1 MIKGVIYARYS
12 SDAQREES
20 IDAQIR
26 ENTAFAQRSGIEIVG
41 TYIDRA
47 LSAKTDNR
55 PEFQQMIRDSAK
67 KKFDVVIVWRL
78 DRFSRNRYDSAKYK
92 AILKKN
98 NVRVISAT
106 ENISENPEGILLES
120 VLEGY
125 AEYFSAELAVK
136 VTRGMVENAL
146 KAKYN
151 GGTVPLG
158 YTIDENNHFQID
170 PITAPAI
177 LEMFEMYASGSTMQ
191 EIVDTMNAMGIRSGR
206 GKLITVNGV
215 TRMLHNRKYIG
226 EYRFQDVVIPNGVP
240 AIVPQELFDR
250 VQERMSSNYKAPAKH
265 KAEDEYLLTTKL
277 FCGHCQ
283 RMMVGESG
291 TSRTGQTHRYYK
303 CIGVKKH
310 LGCDKKS
317 VKKDWIE
324 DLVLMYIRKI
334 LFDDELIEKLADR
347 MLEELGKENT
357 TLPLL
362 RRNLT
367 ETEKGIENLL
377 NAIQMGIFTP
387 STKQRLEDLEQQRKE
402 LSLQIVKEEL
412 AQPTLTRDQI
422 LFWLYRFRELNP
434 EKIEHRRRLIN
445 SFVNAV
451 YLYDDHLVFVGNY
464 KDGTKT
470 IPFAELEAAGLSSDL
485 NALSVPKNERGQKP
499 SLIFC
504 RRRDSKGRPDRR
516 EGTKQSGG
524 LFCSPWESP
533 SYSGC
538 IRYGC
543 RRNMNFLDTKNR

>member
-1 MIKGVIYARYS
+1 MIRGVIYARYS

-240 AIVPQELFDR
+240 AIVPQDLFDR
-250 VQERMSSNYKAPAKH
+250 VQERMSSNHKAPAKH

-324 DLVLMYIRKI
+324 DLVLMYIRKLI
-334 LFDDELIEKLADR
+334 FDDELIEKLADR
-347 MLEELGKENT
+347 MMEEMGKENT

-362 RRNLT
+362 RRNLA

-387 STKQRLEDLEQQRKE
+387 STKQRLEDLEQQRKD
-402 LSLQIVKEEL
+402 LSLQIAKEEL

-445 SFVNAV
+445 SFVNAI

-485 NALSVPKNERGQKP
+485 NALSVPTV
-499 SLIFC
+499 IV
-504 RRRDSKGRPDRR
+504 
-516 EGTKQSGG
+516 TSG
-524 LFCSPWESP
+524 F
-533 SYSGC
+533 
-538 IRYGC
+538 IRITVA
-543 RRNMNFLDTKNR
+543 R

>member
-1 MIKGVIYARYS
+1 MIRGVIYARYS

-206 GKLITVNGV
+206 SKLITVNGV

-250 VQERMSSNYKAPAKH
+250 VQERMASNHKAPAKH

-347 MLEELGKENT
+347 VMEELGKENT
-357 TLPLL
+357 VLPLL
-362 RRNLT
+362 RRNLAD
-367 ETEKGIENLL
+367 TEKGIENML

-387 STKQRLEDLEQQRKE
+387 STKQRLEELEQRRKD
-402 LSLQIVKEEL
+402 LTLQIAKEEM

-422 LFWLYRFRELNP
+422 LFWLCRFRELNP

-451 YLYDDHLVFVGNY
+451 YLYDDYFVFVGNY

-470 IPFAELEAAGLSSDL
+470 ISFAELEAAGIGSDL
-485 NALSVPKNERGQKP
+485 NALSVP
-499 SLIFC
+499 L
-504 RRRDSKGRPDRR
+504 KGLSRL
-516 EGTKQSGG
+516 G
-524 LFCSPWESP
+524 
-533 SYSGC
+533 
-538 IRYGC
+538 
-543 RRNMNFLDTKNR
+543 

>member
-1 MIKGVIYARYS
+1 MIRGVIYARYS

-240 AIVPQELFDR
+240 AIVPQDLFDR
-250 VQERMSSNYKAPAKH
+250 VQERMSSNHKAPAKH

-324 DLVLMYIRKI
+324 DLVLMYIRKLI
-334 LFDDELIEKLADR
+334 FDDELIEKLADR
-347 MLEELGKENT
+347 MMEEMGKENT

-362 RRNLT
+362 RRNLA

-387 STKQRLEDLEQQRKE
+387 STKQRLEDLEQQRKD
-402 LSLQIVKEEL
+402 LSLQIAKEEL

-445 SFVNAV
+445 SFVNAI

-464 KDGTKT
+464 KDGSKT
-470 IPFAELEAAGLSSDL
+470 VTFAELEAAGLGSDL
-485 NALSVPKNERGQKP
+485 TMCGVPNKKP
-499 SLIFC
+499 LKS
-504 RRRDSKGRPDRR
+504 
-516 EGTKQSGG
+516 TK
-524 LFCSPWESP
+524 
-533 SYSGC
+533 
-538 IRYGC
+538 
-543 RRNMNFLDTKNR
+543 T

>member
-1 MIKGVIYARYS
+1 MIRGVIYARYS

-250 VQERMSSNYKAPAKH
+250 VQERMSSNHKAPAKH

-347 MLEELGKENT
+347 MMEELGKENT
-357 TLPLL
+357 VLPLL
-362 RRNLT
+362 RRNLAD
-367 ETEKGIENLL
+367 TEKGIENML

-387 STKQRLEDLEQQRKE
+387 STKQRLEELEQLRKD
-402 LSLQIVKEEL
+402 LTLQIAKEEL
-412 AQPTLTRDQI
+412 AQPTLTREQV

-434 EKIEHRRRLIN
+434 QKLEHRRRLIN

-470 IPFAELEAAGLSSDL
+470 VTFAELEAAGIGSDL
-485 NALSVPKNERGQKP
+485 NALSVP
-499 SLIFC
+499 
-504 RRRDSKGRPDRR
+504 
-516 EGTKQSGG
+516 
-524 LFCSPWESP
+524 
-533 SYSGC
+533 
-538 IRYGC
+538 
-543 RRNMNFLDTKNR
+543 

>member
-1 MIKGVIYARYS
+1 MIRGVIYARYS

-78 DRFSRNRYDSAKYK
+78 DRFSRNRYDSARYK
-92 AILKKN
+92 SILKKN

-106 ENISENPEGILLES
+106 ENISETPEGILLES

-136 VTRGMVENAL
+136 VTRGMKENVL
-146 KAKYN
+146 KGQYN

-240 AIVPQELFDR
+240 AIVPQDLFDR
-250 VQERMSSNYKAPAKH
+250 VQERMSSNHKAPAKH

-277 FCGHCQ
+277 FCGPCQ

-324 DLVLMYIRKI
+324 DLVLMYIRKLI
-334 LFDDELIEKLADR
+334 FDDELIEKLADR
-347 MLEELGKENT
+347 MMGELGKENT
-357 TLPLL
+357 VLPLL
-362 RRNLT
+362 RRNLAD
-367 ETEKGIENLL
+367 TEKGIENML

-387 STKQRLEDLEQQRKE
+387 STKQRLEELEQRRKD
-402 LSLQIVKEEL
+402 LTLQIAKEEM

-470 IPFAELEAAGLSSDL
+470 ITFTEMEAAGIGSDL
-485 NALSVPKNERGQKP
+485 NALSVPIKDGVNDRFTP
-499 SLIFC
+499 SFIYAL
-504 RRRDSKGRPDRR
+504 G
-516 EGTKQSGG
+516 
-524 LFCSPWESP
+524 
-533 SYSGC
+533 
-538 IRYGC
+538 
-543 RRNMNFLDTKNR
+543 